1 MLPRLFK
8 RKPPVALPLAAP
20 PFTPPTATDT
30 APADLKPIVATV
42 EEGWEAPD
50 AAQYQHSF
58 DGYIHDTLLPIAALE
73 DELEA
78 QRLQFRLKVERMI
91 EIAPDL
97 FDKALRKSGLEV
109 GYLVGEP
116 RDAD

>member
-1 MLPRLFK
+1 MLPNLFK
-8 RKPPVALPLAAP
+8 RKPPPTPLAAP
-20 PFTPPTATDT
+20 LLTQPTATQA
-30 APADLKPIVATV
+30 APAYLKPLVATV
-42 EEGWEAPD
+42 EEAWEAPD

-58 DGYIHDTLLPIAALE
+58 NGYIHETLLPIAELE
-73 DELEA
+73 DALEA

-109 GYLVGEP
+109 GYLMGEP

>member
-1 MLPRLFK
+1 MRLNLFK
-8 RKPPVALPLAAP
+8 RKPAPATPLAAP
-20 PFTPPTATDT
+20 LFAQASATPT
-30 APADLKPIVATV
+30 APAYLKPIVATV
-42 EEGWEAPD
+42 EENWEAPD

-58 DGYIHDTLLPIAALE
+58 DGYIHETLLPIAELE

-109 GYLVGEP
+109 GYLIGEP

>member
-1 MLPRLFK
+1 MFPKLFQ
-8 RKPPVALPLAAP
+8 RKPPPTPVSAPLFAQ
-20 PFTPPTATDT
+20 PTAKDT
-30 APADLKPIVATV
+30 APSYLKTLVATV
-42 EEGWEAPD
+42 EETWEAPD

-58 DGYIHDTLLPIAALE
+58 DGYLQETLLPIAQLE

-109 GYLVGEP
+109 GYFVREP

>member
-1 MLPRLFK
+1 MSLKLFK
-8 RKPPVALPLAAP
+8 RNPPPTPVSAPL
-20 PFTPPTATDT
+20 FVQPTATEN
-30 APADLKPIVATV
+30 APAYLKTIVGTV
-42 EEGWEAPD
+42 EETWEAPD

-58 DGYIHDTLLPIAALE
+58 DGYIQDTLLPIAQLE

-109 GYLVGEP
+109 GYFVGEP

>member
-1 MLPRLFK
+1 MLPKLFK
-8 RKPPVALPLAAP
+8 PKPLPATRLDAQ
-20 PFTPPTATDT
+20 PFPQPSASQTVPHY
-30 APADLKPIVATV
+30 LKPIVATV
-42 EEGWEAPD
+42 EENWEAPD

-58 DGYIHDTLLPIAALE
+58 DGYLHDLLMPIAGLE

-78 QRLQFRLKVERMI
+78 KRLQFRLKVERMI

-97 FDKALRKSGLEV
+97 FDKALRKNGLHV

>member
-1 MLPRLFK
+1 M
-8 RKPPVALPLAAP
+8 
-20 PFTPPTATDT
+20 
-30 APADLKPIVATV
+30 ATV
-42 EEGWEAPD
+42 EENWEAPD

-58 DGYIHDTLLPIAALE
+58 DGYLHDLLTPIAGLE

-78 QRLQFRLKVERMI
+78 KRLQFRLKVERMI